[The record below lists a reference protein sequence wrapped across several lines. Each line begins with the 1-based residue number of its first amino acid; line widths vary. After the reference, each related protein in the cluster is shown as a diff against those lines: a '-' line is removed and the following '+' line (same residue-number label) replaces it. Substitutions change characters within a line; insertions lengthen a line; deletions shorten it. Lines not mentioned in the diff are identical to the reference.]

1 MRGLMFFLPGLFQL
15 WPCVYQAKVTLIKC
29 NKLVARPCSEQ
40 AALQGCWIVMFGMM
54 LEWAKQSPQGFMPGR
69 EGSWMAQGAW
79 IGSKPIGTCA
89 GEQDGASSW
98 AGRIFTLRF
107 QNFFFCNYFWQLNET
122 GVISQNV
129 LLGWTCFP
137 LTWLWLSPPRGGAD
151 VVTALCEQLR
161 YLVTLSALRRSH
173 SSFSP
178 PEVSLQ
184 EQFSCGG
191 SWHQAS
197 LSWKLGGGNNVS
209 FNLLLPCPHVPAG
222 GCASSQVRM
231 PHPKALL
238 PSPCAIT

>member
-1 MRGLMFFLPGLFQL
+1 MGKAEPTRFHAWEGGQLDGPG
-15 WPCVYQAKVTLIKC
+15 CVDWEQTRWNLCRRAGRS
-29 NKLVARPCSEQ
+29 LV
-40 AALQGCWIVMFGMM
+40 L
-54 LEWAKQSPQGFMPGR
+54 GR
-69 EGSWMAQGAW
+69 EDFYSEV
-79 IGSKPIGTCA
+79 ST
-89 GEQDGASSW
+89 
-98 AGRIFTLRF
+98 
-107 QNFFFCNYFWQLNET
+107 FFFYNYFWQLNET

-137 LTWLWLSPPRGGAD
+137 LTWLWLSPPRGGAE

-161 YLVTLSALRRSH
+161 YLVTLSAPRRSH

-197 LSWKLGGGNNVS
+197 LSWKLGGGNKVS